1 MDHRPADKDFVLEM
15 GGNVRPDDISH
26 HFDTPDWLR
35 PRVEGADLAGEEAG
49 LPEQTRGEA
58 AEAAAATAV
67 RTSPAIPH
75 QPLPTHDEALEQ
87 AREQA
92 RASSRH
98 AGPAIPNE
106 ARWKAKHK
114 LRTTFGLLLVPF
126 LAAAVGGGYYAYSI
140 GSMEYIPV
148 AAIPAL
154 LIVGIWGAMI
164 NTTPPVTTLK
174 GSKISVRHDGTV
186 DEFDLANPD
195 QAIETTRDAS
205 DPRWKVKFERV
216 DGSQLVLT
224 RKHVP
229 AGEFMTILQHYRQ
242 IAAELLEQR
251 VRRYQA

>member
-1 MDHRPADKDFVLEM
+1 MDYRPTQKDFALEM
-15 GGNVRPDDISH
+15 GGNVRPDDIRH
-26 HFDTPDWLR
+26 QFDTPDWLH
-35 PRVEGADLAGEEAG
+35 PRVEAADIVGEQAG
-49 LPEQTRGEA
+49 LPEQPTG
-58 AEAAAATAV
+58 EAAAATAL
-67 RTSPAIPH
+67 RTPPAIPH
-75 QPLPTHDEALEQ
+75 QPQPTHDGSGQ
-87 AREQA
+87 AARDQA
-92 RASSRH
+92 VERRS
-98 AGPAIPNE
+98 GPAIPNE

-114 LRTTFGLLLVPF
+114 LRTTFGLMLVPF
-126 LAAAVGGGYYAYSI
+126 LAAAIGGGYYAYSI

-174 GSKISVRHDGTV
+174 GSKVSVRHDGVV

-205 DPRWKVKFERV
+205 DPRWKVKLERV

-229 AGEFMTILQHYRQ
+229 AAEFMTILQHYRR

>member
-1 MDHRPADKDFVLEM
+1 MDYKPTDNDFILAM
-15 GGNVRPDDISH
+15 GEAVRPGDVHH
-26 HFDTPDWLR
+26 HFDTPDWMT
-35 PRVEGADLAGEEAG
+35 PRA
-49 LPEQTRGEA
+49 EA
-58 AEAAAATAV
+58 AELLGGPAAIPEQPGEPGPATAV
-67 RTSPAIPH
+67 LNPPAIPH
-75 QPLPTHDEALEQ
+75 QVVPTHDEQRTA
-87 AREQA
+87 APP
-92 RASSRH
+92 
-98 AGPAIPNE
+98 AGPASPAE

-114 LRTTFGLLLVPF
+114 VRTLFGLLLVPF
-126 LAAAVGGGYYAYSI
+126 LAAAVAGGYYAYHI
-140 GSMEYIPV
+140 GSMEYLPV

-154 LIVGIWGAMI
+154 IIVGIWGAMI

-174 GSKISVRHDGTV
+174 GSKIAVRHDGTV

-205 DPRWKVKFERV
+205 DPRWKAKFERL

-229 AGEFMTILQHYRQ
+229 PAEFPMLLQHYRR